1 MEKSG
6 FFNSTSGDRMYD
18 ASDFAGYFSKLVS
31 NGIFYRDENNLR
43 VTPGGGLS
51 VNVLAGSAWINGYS
65 YENTEELN
73 LTLAAADG
81 VNPRI
86 DRVVVRWDAVER
98 KISAAVLTGTAAA
111 SPTVPDM
118 TRSDNL
124 YDLVLANVLIPAGA
138 VYISTQHLTD
148 KRLDTSLCGTVNSL
162 ITAVYE

>member
-31 NGIFYRDENNLR
+31 NGIFYTNADNLR

-51 VNVLAGSAWINGYS
+51 VNILAGSAWINGYA

-111 SPTVPDM
+111 SPTAPDI

-124 YDLVLANVLIPAGA
+124 YDLVLANVMIPAGA
-138 VYISTQHLTD
+138 VYIATQHLTD
-148 KRLDTSLCGTVNSL
+148 KRLNTSLCGTVNSL

>member
-18 ASDFAGYFSKLVS
+18 ASDFAGYFAKLVS
-31 NGIFYRDENNLR
+31 NGIFYTNADNLR
-43 VTPGGGLS
+43 VTPGDGLS
-51 VNVLAGSAWINGYS
+51 VNVLAGSAWINGYA

-86 DRVVVRWDAVER
+86 DRVVVCWDAVVR
-98 KISAAVLTGTAAA
+98 RISAAVLAGTAAA
-111 SPTVPDM
+111 SPTAPDI
-118 TRSDNL
+118 TRSDNI
-124 YDLVLANVLIPAGA
+124 YELALADIAVAAGA
-138 VYISTQHLTD
+138 VSLADGDITD
-148 KRLDTSLCGTVNSL
+148 RRLDTSLCGTVNSL

>member
-18 ASDFAGYFSKLVS
+18 AADFAGYFSKLVS
-31 NGIFYRDENNLR
+31 NGIFYTNADNLR
-43 VTPGGGLS
+43 VTPGDGLS
-51 VNVLAGSAWINGYS
+51 VNVLAGSAWINGYA

-111 SPTVPDM
+111 SPAAPGI
-118 TRSDNL
+118 TRSDNI
-124 YDLVLANVLIPAGA
+124 YELALADISVAAGA
-138 VYISTQHLTD
+138 VSLADGDITD
-148 KRLDTSLCGTVNSL
+148 RRLDTALCGTVNSL

>member
-18 ASDFAGYFSKLVS
+18 ASDFAGYFAKLVS
-31 NGIFYRDENNLR
+31 NGIFYTNADNLR

-51 VNVLAGSAWINGYS
+51 VNVLAGSAWINGYA

-86 DRVVVRWDAVER
+86 DRIVVRWDAVER
-98 KISAAVLTGTAAA
+98 KISAAVLTGTAAV
-111 SPTVPDM
+111 SPTAPSL
-118 TRSDNL
+118 TRSDNI
-124 YDLVLANVLIPAGA
+124 YELALADIAVAAGA
-138 VYISTQHLTD
+138 VSLAAGDITD
-148 KRLDTSLCGTVNSL
+148 RRLDTSLCGTVNSL

>member
-6 FFNSTSGDRMYD
+6 FFNSTGGDRMYD
-18 ASDFAGYFSKLVS
+18 AADFVGYFAKLVS
-31 NGIFYRDENNLR
+31 NGIFYANADNLR

-51 VNVLAGSAWINGYS
+51 VNILAGSAWINGYA

-111 SPTVPDM
+111 SPTAPDI
-118 TRSDNL
+118 TRSDNI
-124 YDLVLANVLIPAGA
+124 YELALADIAVAAGSVSLA
-138 VYISTQHLTD
+138 AGDITD
-148 KRLDTSLCGTVNSL
+148 RRLDTALCGTVNSL

>member
-18 ASDFAGYFSKLVS
+18 ASDFAGYYAKLVS
-31 NGIFYRDENNLR
+31 NGIFYTNADNLH
-43 VTPGGGLS
+43 VIPGGGLS
-51 VNVLAGSAWINGYS
+51 VNVLAGSAWINGYA
-65 YENTEELN
+65 YENTETLH

-86 DRVVVRWDAVER
+86 DRAVIRWDAVAR
-98 KISAAVLTGTAAA
+98 QISAMVLTGTAAA
-111 SPTVPDM
+111 SPTAPDI

-124 YDLVLANVLIPAGA
+124 YDLVLADVQIPAGA
-138 VYISTQHLTD
+138 VYIATQHLTD

>member
-6 FFNSTSGDRMYD
+6 FFNSASGDRMYD
-18 ASDFAGYFSKLVS
+18 AADFAGYFAKLVS
-31 NGIFYRDENNLR
+31 SGIFYTNADNLR

-51 VNVLAGSAWINGYS
+51 VNVLAGSAWINGYA

-98 KISAAVLTGTAAA
+98 KISTMVLTGTAAA
-111 SPTVPDM
+111 SPTAPSL
-118 TRSDNL
+118 TRSDNI
-124 YDLVLANVLIPAGA
+124 YELALADIAVAAGA
-138 VYISTQHLTD
+138 VSLAAGDITD
-148 KRLDTSLCGTVNSL
+148 RRLDTALCGTVNSL

>member
-18 ASDFAGYFSKLVS
+18 ASDFAGYFAKLVS
-31 NGIFYRDENNLR
+31 NGIFYVNADNLR

-51 VNVLAGSAWINGYS
+51 VNVLAGSAWINGYA

-98 KISAAVLTGTAAA
+98 QISAAVLTGTAAA
-111 SPTVPDM
+111 SPTAPSL
-118 TRSDNL
+118 TRSDNI
-124 YDLVLANVLIPAGA
+124 YELALADIAVAAGA
-138 VYISTQHLTD
+138 VSLAAGDITD
-148 KRLDTSLCGTVNSL
+148 RRLDTALCGTVNSL

>member
-31 NGIFYRDENNLR
+31 NGIFYTNADSLR
-43 VTPGGGLS
+43 VTPGDGLS
-51 VNVLAGSAWINGYS
+51 VNVLAGSAWINGYA

-111 SPTVPDM
+111 SPTVPDI
-118 TRSDNL
+118 TRSDNI
-124 YDLVLANVLIPAGA
+124 YELALADIAVAAGA
-138 VYISTQHLTD
+138 VSLAAGDITD
-148 KRLDTSLCGTVNSL
+148 RRLDTSLCGTVNSL

>member
-18 ASDFAGYFSKLVS
+18 AADFAGYFANLVS
-31 NGIFYRDENNLR
+31 NGIFYTNADNLR

-51 VNVLAGSAWINGYS
+51 VNVLAGSAWINGYA

-98 KISAAVLTGTAAA
+98 QISAMVLTGTAAA
-111 SPTVPDM
+111 SPTAPDI

-124 YDLVLANVLIPAGA
+124 YDLVLADVQIPAGA
-138 VYISTQHLTD
+138 VYIATQHLTD
-148 KRLDTSLCGTVNSL
+148 KRLDTALCGTVNSL

>member
-6 FFNSTSGDRMYD
+6 FFNSTSGDRMYN
-18 ASDFAGYFSKLVS
+18 AADFAGYFAKLVS
-31 NGIFYRDENNLR
+31 NGIFYASADNLR

-51 VNVLAGSAWINGYS
+51 VNVLAGVMWINGYA
-65 YENTEELN
+65 YENTEERK

-98 KISAAVLTGTAAA
+98 KISAMVLTGTAAA
-111 SPTVPDM
+111 SPTAPSL
-118 TRSDNL
+118 TRSDNI
-124 YDLVLANVLIPAGA
+124 YELALADIAVAAGA
-138 VYISTQHLTD
+138 VSLAAGDITD
-148 KRLDTSLCGTVNSL
+148 RRLDTALCGTVNSL